1 MAFVLWMTGQPSWK
15 LNQIF
20 SKYLKND
27 NQLNMK
33 LLEKQRQK
41 FQKLVW
47 DVCHLVQSLNG

>member
-33 LLEKQRQK
+33 LLEKQRRK
-41 FQKLVW
+41 FQMIE
-47 DVCHLVQSLNG
+47 